1 MINEQLAEDLRLLY
15 GQRADLEEIEN
26 RIEKLLGKWADKDRK
41 ERWLSEKDA
50 ILITYADTI
59 LDGEKAPL
67 ETLGE
72 FLDQKLG
79 SAVSAIHLLPIYPYT
94 SDDGFSVVD
103 YTQVDGKL
111 GSWSD
116 VRGLADRY
124 ELMFDAVVNHI
135 SAASEWFGGFLAWDE
150 KYKDYFIVC
159 DPNEDYSKVLR
170 PRALPLLTSFETADG
185 VKYVWTTFSEDQIDL
200 NFKNQEVLLDILDV
214 LCLYAS
220 RGARYIRIDAATY
233 VWKEI
238 GTSCVHLPQT
248 HALFRVM
255 RLVVN
260 AAFPGTI
267 VLTEAN
273 VPFQD
278 NLSYFGNGNEANM
291 IYQFTLSPLVLHTFL
306 SGDAVKLT
314 EWADSLKK
322 IELKQG
328 CTYFNLLACHDGIGL
343 LPIEGILTEKEKEF
357 LCGECQNRGGY
368 IGYRDTPD
376 GSQRPYEINISYID
390 ALTPL
395 SAPDEERAA
404 RMLAAY
410 SIVLSLKGVPG
421 IYIHA
426 LLGSRNWREGVE
438 VSGIKRRINRRKLP
452 RRELEAELET
462 RGSLRELVF
471 DGMKNMLEIRGRE
484 EAFHPDSGQEI
495 LRIDRRV
502 MAVKRRG
509 RDSVITAAVNVSGQV
524 VSLSGGIHGTDL
536 ISGKTVKEDIVL
548 EPYQIMWI
556 KE

>member
-1 MINEQLAEDLRLLY
+1 MRNEQLADDLRLLY

-26 RIEKLLGKWADKDRK
+26 KIEKLLDKWADR
-41 ERWLSEKDA
+41 ERAGRWLSEKDTV
-50 ILITYADTI
+50 LITYADTI

-67 ETLGE
+67 QMLGE
-72 FLDQKLG
+72 FLEQKLG
-79 SAVSAIHLLPIYPYT
+79 SAVSAVHLLPIYPYT

-103 YTQVDGKL
+103 YTQVDEKL
-111 GSWSD
+111 GAWSD
-116 VRGLADRY
+116 VKSLAERY

-135 SAASEWFGGFLAWDE
+135 SAASEWFGRFLAWDE
-150 KYKDYFIVC
+150 KYRNYFIVC
-159 DPNEDYSKVLR
+159 DPNKDYSKVLR
-170 PRALPLLTSFETADG
+170 PRALPLLTPFETADG

-200 NFKNQEVLLDILDV
+200 NFKNPEVLLDILDV

-255 RLVVN
+255 RLAVN
-260 AAFPGTI
+260 TAFPGTI
-267 VLTEAN
+267 VITEAN
-273 VPFQD
+273 VPFLD

-306 SGDAVKLT
+306 SEDAGKLT
-314 EWADSLKK
+314 EWADSLKN
-322 IELKQG
+322 IELKPG

-343 LPIEGILTEKEKEF
+343 LPIEGILTEEEKEF
-357 LCGECQNRGGY
+357 LCSECQNRGGY

-376 GSQRPYEINISYID
+376 GNQKPYEINISYID

-395 SAPDEERAA
+395 SAPDKERAA

-426 LLGSRNWREGVE
+426 LLGSRNWREGAE
-438 VSGIKRRINRRKLP
+438 ESGIKRRINRRKLLK
-452 RRELEAELET
+452 RELEAELET
-462 RGSLRELVF
+462 KGSLCELVF
-471 DGMKNMLEIRGRE
+471 DGMKRMLEIRSKE

-509 RDSVITAAVNVSGQV
+509 RGSAITAAVNVTGQV
-524 VSLSGGIHGTDL
+524 VNLGGEIHGTDL
-536 ISGKTVKEDIVL
+536 FSEKTVKGDIVL
-548 EPYQIMWI
+548 EPYQVMWI